1 MTRPGMTPAE
11 RIGAALGH
19 READRVPF
27 LLLVTMHGARELGL
41 TIRDYFARPEAV
53 AEAQLRMRARY
64 GHDCLYAFFYA
75 AIELEA
81 WGGETIY
88 REDGPPNAG
97 GPIVRR
103 PEDVLALDPPRVGEA
118 RCLHRV
124 LEAISL
130 LRARAHDV
138 PIIGVVMAPFSLPV
152 MQLGFDRYLE
162 IMHERPDLMAHLLR
176 VNEEFCVEWGNAQLR
191 AGASALCY
199 FDPCSST
206 TVASPEIV
214 RRFGFGAAARTLSRF
229 EGPAVTHMAS
239 GRCLPILE
247 DLRATGAAAVGVGA
261 LEDLRELKSAC
272 RGRLALFGN
281 LDGIEMRRWDAARAE
296 AAVKDAL
303 ARAAPG
309 GGFILSDA
317 HGEIPYQVPEEVLDA
332 ISDAVRRWGAYPLT
346 WAEGEPA

>member
-1 MTRPGMTPAE
+1 MTRPEMTPAE
-11 RIGAALGH
+11 RIGSALGH
-19 READRVPF
+19 REVDRVPF

-41 TIRDYFARPEAV
+41 TIREYFARAESV

-64 GHDCLYAFFYA
+64 RHDCLYAFFYA
-75 AIELEA
+75 SIELEA

-88 REDGPPNAG
+88 GEAGPPNAAS
-97 GPIVRR
+97 PIVRR
-103 PEDVLALDPPRVGEA
+103 SEDILALAPPRVGDA

-130 LRARAHDV
+130 LKARSHDV
-138 PIIGVVMAPFSLPV
+138 PIIGVVMSPFSLPV
-152 MQLGFDRYLE
+152 MQLGFERYLDV
-162 IMHERPDLMAHLLR
+162 MHERPDLMAHLLR

-199 FDPCSST
+199 FDPCSSPT
-206 TVASPEIV
+206 ITAPEIA
-214 RRFGFGAAARTLSRF
+214 RRFGFPAAQRTLSRF

-239 GRCLPILE
+239 GACLPVVE
-247 DLRATGAAAVGVGA
+247 DLRATGTAAVGVST
-261 LEDLRELKSAC
+261 LDDLRGLKSAC

-281 LDGIEMRRWDAARAE
+281 LNGIEMRRWDVARTE
-296 AAVKDAL
+296 ATVKAAL
-303 ARAAPG
+303 ARGAPG

-332 ISDAVRRWGAYPLT
+332 ISGAVHRWGTYPLT
-346 WAEGEPA
+346 WTEEERA